1 MCSFIVII
9 IGSGF
14 IKSKIHISEGEWKQG
29 KKNTQP
35 MQQSLH
41 SSWNWK
47 EKRQFEQFSMQ
58 KRLQNSKKDLVHP
71 CTIGK
76 YFEHSSTC
84 GQDFWIACNNR
95 SDIVMSMPCNVLSQ
109 HKDNRWF
116 TISLKSVI
124 TERWY
129 RNKFERLI
137 NFCQI

>member
-1 MCSFIVII
+1 MCRTFHCNNY
-9 IGSGF
+9 GF
-14 IKSKIHISEGEWKQG
+14 WLRQ
-29 KKNTQP
+29 NTYFRGRREAREKTLHVP
-35 MQQSLH
+35 KQQSLH

-47 EKRQFEQFSMQ
+47 EKWQFEQFSMQ
-58 KRLQNSKKDLVHP
+58 KSNSKKDLVHQ
-71 CTIGK
+71 CTIEK

-95 SDIVMSMPCNVLSQ
+95 SDIVMSMPCDKLSQ

-137 NFCQI
+137 LILPN